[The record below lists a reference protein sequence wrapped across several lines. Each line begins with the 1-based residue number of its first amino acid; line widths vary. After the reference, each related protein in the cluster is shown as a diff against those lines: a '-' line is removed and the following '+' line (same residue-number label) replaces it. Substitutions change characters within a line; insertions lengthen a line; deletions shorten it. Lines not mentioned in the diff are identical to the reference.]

1 VTTTVSATAVLPFP
15 EYQFADAAVINRIKA
30 LWGVAKRF
38 QVLSGPPGTGKTR
51 AAEDFAAYVHQET
64 APKVSLEDCRLSELF
79 PEFRTKIYADK
90 EIYEILKSSSI
101 GFVWDIVVLH
111 PQYTYEDLIRGFRA
125 HANPDISGVTLVVRE
140 GVLAFMARVAAILD
154 KLKPAS
160 SLPKALLIL
169 DEINR
174 APIGQ
179 LFGEAL
185 YAIDRRGAKVVTTYP
200 LEDLGTALSIP
211 ASLLILG
218 TMNSIDRATAGFD
231 FALRRRFAF
240 VPLLS
245 SPKAVID
252 AWSKFSTEPNYGSAL
267 YDRISNLIKQS
278 ELQGSVSSDELK
290 LGHAYFI
297 PPAECVNGAERSK
310 WLYVSYIY
318 QILPTLADYKEQGL
332 IDFAHAQ
339 LTTLPLGLGLDFSA
353 ASTLDIADGLT
364 QFQAEL
370 VPTSASSPAM
380 PSSPTAP

>member
-1 VTTTVSATAVLPFP
+1 MTTPVSATAVLPFP
-15 EYQFADAAVINRIKA
+15 EHQFADSTVIDRIKA

-51 AAEDFAAYVHQET
+51 AAEDFAAYVHRET
-64 APKVSLEDCRLSELF
+64 APKVSLEDCRLSQLF
-79 PEFRTKIYADK
+79 PEFRTR
-90 EIYEILKSSSI
+90 IYEDNEIHEKLKSASV

-125 HANPDISGVTLVVRE
+125 HTSPGVSGVTLVVRE
-140 GVLAFMARVAAILD
+140 GVLAFMARVAAVLD

-160 SLPKALLIL
+160 SLPKCLLIL

-200 LEDLGTALSIP
+200 LEGLGTALSIP

-245 SPKAVID
+245 SPAAVND
-252 AWSKFSTEPNYGSAL
+252 AWLKFGTDPNYGIAL
-267 YDRISNLIKQS
+267 YDRISGLVQKGAL
-278 ELQGSVSSDELK
+278 EGSVSSSELT

-297 PPAECVNGAERSK
+297 PPPDCIDAFERSK
-310 WLYVSYIY
+310 WLYASYVY

-332 IDFAHAQ
+332 IDFTEAQ
-339 LTTLPLGLGLDFSA
+339 LATLPLGYGLDFST
-353 ASTLDIADGLT
+353 ASTKEISASLT
-364 QFQAEL
+364 HFQEAL
-370 VPTSASSPAM
+370 IPTSASSPAT
-380 PSSPTAP
+380 PSSPAAP